1 MPKVLSPR
9 TYKLFNG
16 AIDKTTGKLESETLA
31 GVHNY
36 LERFEAN
43 TQPKDFRLPAIK
55 YLFVDFKTPYLT
67 AAWTAPA
74 LPTELNKWDKVIRPP
89 GEKDYQG
96 DTLYFKKK
104 GISDVQQQV
113 LPPSF
118 FKGLKQLGVIDAA
131 GADLAT
137 RVWSKFAQSKTQ
149 TRLVRTILTRLDD
162 GSVVR
167 VIRNCQSLSYAP
179 YSNLRLVDDLLHN
192 SSQYGKMP
200 VLHWKL
206 SDPGFRI
213 RFACID
219 HTIYSLSAVDA
230 SILETEP
237 IPVVDAWNSE
247 TGQRKVGIGAGVYL
261 LRNGAFIGA
270 TGRLGKEEWI
280 HKGNLRRIRN
290 GLQTQYSLMM
300 QQAAKAV
307 QDYTDATLVE
317 FIPTLEDS
325 SIFATAGWDKE
336 AQVKKAQE
344 KWLNSQLAGET
355 DTKKAEILQKLRK
368 GDLVAPPLSLA
379 ACVEAVAL
387 LGVESPAEHLDHKS
401 EREAE
406 TLSGL
411 LLERGLKAA
420 QQVTKKDGSQV
431 NAISITL

>member
-1 MPKVLSPR
+1 MPKVLPAKN
-9 TYKLFNG
+9 YKLFTG
-16 AIDKTTGKLESETLA
+16 SVDKASGKLESETLS

-36 LERFEAN
+36 LKRFEAI

-55 YLFVDFKTPYLT
+55 HLFVDFKTPYLS

-74 LPTELNKWDKVIRPP
+74 LPTELSKYNKVIRPP

-96 DTLYFKKK
+96 ETFYFKKK
-104 GISDVQQQV
+104 GISDVQQQI

-118 FKGLKQLGVIDAA
+118 FKGLKQLSVIDPA

-137 RVWSKFAQSKTQ
+137 RVWSKFAQDKTQ
-149 TRLVRTILTRLDD
+149 VRLVRTILTRLDN

-167 VIRNCQSLSYAP
+167 VIRNCQSLAYAP
-179 YSNLRLVDDLLHN
+179 YSHLRLVEDLLH
-192 SSQYGKMP
+192 QGQAYGKMP
-200 VLHWKL
+200 VLHWRL
-206 SDPGFRI
+206 SDPGFRV

-219 HTIYSLSAVDA
+219 PTIYSLSAVDA

-237 IPVVDAWNSE
+237 IPVVEAWNSE

-280 HKGNLRRIRN
+280 HKGNLGRIRT

-317 FIPTLEDS
+317 FMPKLEDS

-344 KWLNSQLAGET
+344 KWLNKQLSGET
-355 DTKKAEILQKLRK
+355 DKVKTDVLAKLRK

-387 LGVESPAEHLDHKS
+387 LGVGLKAHEHKQ

-406 TLSGL
+406 TLASV

-420 QQVTKKDGSQV
+420 KTITKSDGTQVQSLEV
-431 NAISITL
+431 IL